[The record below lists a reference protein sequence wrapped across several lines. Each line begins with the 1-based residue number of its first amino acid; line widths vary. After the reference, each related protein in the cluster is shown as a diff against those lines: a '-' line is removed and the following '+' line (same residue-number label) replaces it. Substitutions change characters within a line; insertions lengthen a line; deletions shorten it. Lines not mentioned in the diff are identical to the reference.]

1 MIKKIT
7 EKCGK
12 LKSSEYLENFDN
24 GSGLGYI
31 IELENA
37 ISINEFIKNL
47 KDIFELDNIRMSKTY
62 KQYVSRIAVCSGSG
76 GSLIELAMQKNC
88 DTMITGDV
96 KHDVWIDA
104 DNHSFMLFD
113 CGHFNTENMVLW
125 ELRRILE
132 EKFPLL
138 DIEIAECST
147 SPFIDPDKYLWGEE

>member
-1 MIKKIT
+1 
-7 EKCGK
+7 
-12 LKSSEYLENFDN
+12 
-24 GSGLGYI
+24 
-31 IELENA
+31 
-37 ISINEFIKNL
+37 
-47 KDIFELDNIRMSKTY
+47 MSKTY